1 MSLDLAARAIRAL
14 PAETAHRATVRLTG
28 LLAPLLPKGP
38 ADDPR
43 LGVAAFGLRFPN
55 PVGLAAGFDK
65 DAEVPDAMLKLGFGF
80 VECGTV
86 TPKPQAGN
94 PRPRLFRLPQ
104 DRAVINRMGFN
115 NRGMAAVARRLEA
128 RHKTGIVGINIGANK
143 DSADRI
149 ADYAKGFARLAP
161 LADYVTV
168 NVSSPN
174 TPGLRG
180 LQNKEE
186 LARLLT
192 VLLESRN
199 GNAFKPVLLK
209 IAPDLDGHALDDIA
223 HTVAASGIEGIIISN
238 TTIARPPLESA
249 GAHETGG
256 LSGRPLLAPSTE
268 ILRQM
273 RARVPSN
280 IVLIGVGGISSGA
293 DVYEKIRAGASL
305 VQLYTG
311 LVYEGPGLVTLIKQ
325 ELLAC
330 LDRDGF
336 ATIADAV
343 GKGLTRA

>member
-1 MSLDLAARAIRAL
+1 MNLDLAARAMRAL
-14 PAETAHRATVRLTG
+14 PAETAHRATVRLMG
-28 LLAPLLPKGP
+28 LLAPLLPENP
-38 ADDPR
+38 PEDVR
-43 LGVAAFGLRFPN
+43 LGVKALGFDFPN

-65 DAEVPDAMLKLGFGF
+65 DAEAPDAMLKLGFGF

-86 TPKPQAGN
+86 TPKPQDGN

-115 NRGMAAVARRLEA
+115 NRGMDVAASRLEA
-128 RHKTGIVGINIGANK
+128 RRRAGIVGINIGANK
-143 DSADRI
+143 DSADRT
-149 ADYAKGFARLAP
+149 ADYVKGFARLAP

-180 LQNKEE
+180 LQNKDE
-186 LARLLT
+186 LTRLLS
-192 VLLESRN
+192 VLMESR
-199 GNAFKPVLLK
+199 GRTAFKPILLK
-209 IAPDLDGHALDDIA
+209 IAPDLDGQALDDIA
-223 HTVAASGIEGIIISN
+223 RTVADSGIEGIIISN
-238 TTIARPPLESA
+238 TTIARPSLKSTD
-249 GAHETGG
+249 AHETGG
-256 LSGRPLLAPSTE
+256 LSGRPLFAPSTD

-273 RARVPSN
+273 RGRISSN

-293 DVYEKIRAGASL
+293 DAYEKIRAGATL

-311 LVYEGPGLVTLIKQ
+311 LVYEGPGLVRRIKQ

-336 ATIADAV
+336 ASITDAV
-343 GKGLTRA
+343 GKG